1 MKKKTIIIIGAVIAV
16 VIAGSVGA
24 VIWGRS
30 NRPEETNSDSD
41 TSQVQESSEQETL
54 SAEQMGAFQIAI
66 EKTIEPED
74 AEETEVP
81 LFLESLRNAY
91 SFEVISINPLEAKDT
106 YQGTVRLTYADAADA
121 IKTYMNENSNV
132 PFDEE
137 KLNRD
142 ISELVSNAELVTE
155 ECEMYFVKN
164 GEELQPVFTEE
175 MIDKMY
181 GGIYSAYY
189 EKLDEA
195 ASKMEGS
202 EQN

>member
-30 NRPEETNSDSD
+30 NRLEETNSDSD

-142 ISELVSNAELVTE
+142 IAELVSNAELVTE

-175 MIDKMY
+175 IIDKMY
-181 GGIYSAYY
+181 GGIYSGYY
-189 EKLDEA
+189 EKLDEFA
-195 ASKMEGS
+195 ESMKEG
-202 EQN
+202 E

>member
-1 MKKKTIIIIGAVIAV
+1 MKKRTIILIAAAIAV

-24 VIWGRS
+24 VVWKRRTLPIQNNS
-30 NRPEETNSDSD
+30 NTDTSQIQESSTQETLPAEQIESFQAVIDQTIKPEET
-41 TSQVQESSEQETL
+41 QEE
-54 SAEQMGAFQIAI
+54 A
-66 EKTIEPED
+66 
-74 AEETEVP
+74 P
-81 LFLESLRNAY
+81 LFLESLRDAY
-91 SFEVISINPLEAKDT
+91 SLEIVSIYPLEAKDT

-142 ISELVSNAELVTE
+142 IAELVSNAELVTE

-189 EKLDEA
+189 EKLDEFV
-195 ASKMEGS
+195 ASMKEG
-202 EQN
+202 E

>member
-1 MKKKTIIIIGAVIAV
+1 MKKRTIILIAAAIAV

-24 VIWGRS
+24 VVWKRRTLPIQNNS
-30 NRPEETNSDSD
+30 NTDTSQIQESSTQETLPAEQIESFQAAIDQTIKPEET
-41 TSQVQESSEQETL
+41 QE
-54 SAEQMGAFQIAI
+54 
-66 EKTIEPED
+66 
-74 AEETEVP
+74 EVP
-81 LFLESLRNAY
+81 LFLESLRDAY
-91 SFEVISINPLEAKDT
+91 SLEIVSIYPLEAKDT

-137 KLNRD
+137 KLNGD
-142 ISELVSNAELVTE
+142 IAELVSNAELVTE

-195 ASKMEGS
+195 ASKVEGS

>member
-1 MKKKTIIIIGAVIAV
+1 VKKKTIIIIGAVIAV

-30 NRPEETNSDSD
+30 NRLEETNSDSD

-142 ISELVSNAELVTE
+142 IAELVSNAELVTE

-175 MIDKMY
+175 IIDKMY
-181 GGIYSAYY
+181 GGIYSGYY
-189 EKLDEA
+189 EKLDEFA
-195 ASKMEGS
+195 ESMKEG
-202 EQN
+202 E

>member
-1 MKKKTIIIIGAVIAV
+1 MNKKMMIVIGAVVAV
-16 VIAGSVGA
+16 LIVSGIGA
-24 VIWGRS
+24 VLWGRS
-30 NRPEETNSDSD
+30 HQAGEITSDSD
-41 TSQVQESSEQETL
+41 TNLVQEATEQETL
-54 SAEQMGAFQIAI
+54 PEEQMESFQDAI
-66 EKTIEPED
+66 DQTIKP
-74 AEETEVP
+74 EETQEEAP
-81 LFLESLRNAY
+81 LFLESLRDAY
-91 SFEVISINPLEAKDT
+91 SLEIVSIYPLEAKDT

-142 ISELVSNAELVTE
+142 IAELVSNAELVTE

-189 EKLDEA
+189 EKLDEFV
-195 ASKMEGS
+195 ASMKEG
-202 EQN
+202 E

>member
-16 VIAGSVGA
+16 VIARSVGA

-54 SAEQMGAFQIAI
+54 SAEQMGVFQIAI

-91 SFEVISINPLEAKDT
+91 SFEVISIEN
-106 YQGTVRLTYADAADA
+106 A
-121 IKTYMNENSNV
+121 IE
-132 PFDEE
+132 
-137 KLNRD
+137 
-142 ISELVSNAELVTE
+142 I
-155 ECEMYFVKN
+155 
-164 GEELQPVFTEE
+164 
-175 MIDKMY
+175 
-181 GGIYSAYY
+181 
-189 EKLDEA
+189 
-195 ASKMEGS
+195 
-202 EQN
+202 